1 MTIYR
6 ISKNVNKCY
15 EEYHTCQD
23 CNKIHSS
30 YNDLRHDNTDD
41 GGFCWCGS
49 SDIKVLIH
57 KTIYQELWV
66 EDSLSTDDVLEV
78 ALELETWE
86 VVPHTIRIIG
96 EQK

>member
-41 GGFCWCGS
+41 GGFCVVCGS
-49 SDIKVLIH
+49 DNIEMLIKHTVYAEVFATS
-57 KTIYQELWV
+57 K
-66 EDSLSTDDVLEV
+66 EDALQTAMEMEEWIVLEHFY
-78 ALELETWE
+78 EDGNNE
-86 VVPHTIRIIG
+86 
-96 EQK
+96 